1 MAKPSPKHAGNQTL
15 VALGAAIKMSRKEL
29 GLSQEALAADAEFDR
44 SYMGGVERGE
54 HNLTL
59 MGLTK
64 IANALNIKP
73 SALMARAGF

>member
-1 MAKPSPKHAGNQTL
+1 MLPNNTVPFA
-15 VALGAAIKMSRKEL
+15 SRVSTNWKKEL
-29 GLSQEALAADAEFDR
+29 GLSQEALSVDAEFDR

-64 IANALNIKP
+64 IAKALGVKP
-73 SALMARAGF
+73 SELLAQAGF